1 LSVCQFEK
9 TPINTVLSEFDP
21 PNFKDQAQKL
31 PFLLDF

>member
-1 LSVCQFEK
+1 
-9 TPINTVLSEFDP
+9 VLSEFDP